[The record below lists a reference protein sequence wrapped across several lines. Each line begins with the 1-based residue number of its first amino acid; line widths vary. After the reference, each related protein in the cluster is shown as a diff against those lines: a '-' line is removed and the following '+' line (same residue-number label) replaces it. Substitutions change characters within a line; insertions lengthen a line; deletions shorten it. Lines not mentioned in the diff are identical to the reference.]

1 MKNLLLMLLLIPT
14 IVFACD
20 DDNGYELAEQARTS
34 KITNELRQQRQDAN
48 YNAYVNELNQDR
60 QIRQERNNA
69 YQTQMIL
76 LDGQFRRQ

>member
-20 DDNGYELAEQARTS
+20 DDNYQLAEEARTS
-34 KITNELRQQRQDAN
+34 RITNELRQQRQHAD
-48 YNAYVNELNQDR
+48 YNAYVNELNQEW
-60 QIRQERNNA
+60 QIRQERTNA
-69 YQTQMIL
+69 LQTQMIL

>member
-1 MKNLLLMLLLIPT
+1 MKNIILILLLIPT

-20 DDNGYELAEQARTS
+20 DDNGYQLAEEARTS
-34 KITNELRQQRQDAN
+34 RITNELRQQRNDAN
-48 YNAYVNELNQDR
+48 YNAYINELNQDR

-76 LDGQFRRQ
+76 LDGQFVRK

>member
-1 MKNLLLMLLLIPT
+1 MKNIILILLLIPT

-20 DDNGYELAEQARTS
+20 DDNDYQLAEEARTS
-34 KITNELRQQRQDAN
+34 RITNELRQQRQDAN
-48 YNAYVNELNQDR
+48 YNAYINELNQDR

-76 LDGQFRRQ
+76 LDGQFVRK

>member
-1 MKNLLLMLLLIPT
+1 MKNIILILLLIPT

-20 DDNGYELAEQARTS
+20 DDNGYQLAEEARTS
-34 KITNELRQQRQDAN
+34 RITNELRQQRNDAN
-48 YNAYVNELNQDR
+48 YNAYVNELNQEW

-76 LDGQFRRQ
+76 LDGQFVRK